1 SSVTLSSLLPL
12 PNMPKG
18 KKANG
23 KKVALAPAVVK
34 KQEAKKM
41 VNPLFE
47 KRSKNFDIGQDIQP
61 KGTSPL
67 SHGLWSQPAF
77 IKSHLYQLHMVQD
90 HFYKGNEHM

>member
-1 SSVTLSSLLPL
+1 MHIRSQSEHEATSYAEVKKENCRTRFTTLGCLTQIKGTKRWSSSLLPL
-12 PNMPKG
+12 PKMPKG

-47 KRSKNFDIGQDIQP
+47 KRSKNFDTRQDI
-61 KGTSPL
+61 
-67 SHGLWSQPAF
+67 
-77 IKSHLYQLHMVQD
+77 
-90 HFYKGNEHM
+90 